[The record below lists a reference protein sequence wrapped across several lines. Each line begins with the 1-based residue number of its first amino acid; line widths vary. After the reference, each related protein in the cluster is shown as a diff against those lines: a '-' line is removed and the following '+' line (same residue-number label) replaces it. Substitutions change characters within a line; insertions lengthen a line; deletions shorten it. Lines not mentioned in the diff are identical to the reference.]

1 MKTLDYAQFI
11 ELTSSHEQRNLEYKD
26 SFSWEKNMSDIQART
41 IRAVI
46 SMANIPDGG
55 KVIIGIKEKNSKIE
69 YTGLTQTQKD
79 TFQDIDKIKSQID
92 GYIHQ
97 YVDFDIYV
105 TEDEKDSNKWF
116 VIIDVKEAKEY
127 PLLTK
132 RELKLTFGEHTERYI
147 ESNVIYSRS
156 LASDNSS
163 EKISQ
168 NELNE
173 ILNHSFRI
181 KQSLLGIEQSATSKD
196 DTSKSVDLSGL
207 LSIAIKLLST
217 TRLYDQKHGET
228 LSAMKSLLKIYGEEL
243 ERFFIENEDDIDKT
257 LQEDIQQI
265 LESIDK
271 ANDHRMMLGAES
283 WNEYKGY
290 IETVI
295 TVSNNIIEYFKSK
308 NLNLSN
314 IDEETK
320 KQLKYISNWLKKFD
334 DFKFKE
340 YLYTSSSFA
349 EIVYQLGYYY
359 SFIDNNKSSTLINM
373 GDTFTQHSMGL
384 TNTDYVTVKDE
395 IPEMVKEIN
404 KLLTK

>member
-1 MKTLDYAQFI
+1 MKTFDYAQFI
-11 ELTSSHEQRNLEYKD
+11 ELTRSHEQRNLEYKD
-26 SFSWEKNMSDIQART
+26 SFSWDKSISDIQART
-41 IRAVI
+41 IRAII

-55 KVIIGIKEKNSKIE
+55 KVIIGIKEKNSNIV
-69 YTGLTQTQKD
+69 YTGLTQIQKD
-79 TFQDIDKIKSQID
+79 TFKDIDKIKSQID

-105 TEDEKDSNKWF
+105 TQDEKDSNKWF

-132 RELKLTFGEHTERYI
+132 KELKLTFGDHTEKYI

-156 LASDNSS
+156 LAGDNSS

-181 KQSLLGIEQSATSKD
+181 KQSLLGIEQSAPLKD
-196 DTSKSVDLSGL
+196 DTSQSVDLSGL
-207 LSIAIKLLST
+207 LSIAIKILST

-228 LSAMKSLLKIYGEEL
+228 LSSMKSLLKIYGEEL
-243 ERFFIENEDDIDKT
+243 ERFFIEYEEDIDKI
-257 LQEDIQQI
+257 LQKDIQQI
-265 LESIDK
+265 LESIDR
-271 ANDHRMMLGAES
+271 ANNHRMMLGAES

-290 IETVI
+290 IESVI

-320 KQLKYISNWLKKFD
+320 KQLKYIFNWLKKFD
-334 DFKFKE
+334 DFKYKE

-359 SFIDNNKSSTLINM
+359 SFIDNNISSTLLNM
-373 GDTFTQHSMGL
+373 GDTFTKHSMGL
-384 TNTDYVTVKDE
+384 TNTDYVTVKKE